1 MIKPIPNLVPS
12 ISIYFL
18 QEYPINI
25 LIPFRGSGLAEDVD
39 GWDLNAAYAQ
49 LSSETSVSHVP

>member
-1 MIKPIPNLVPS
+1 MHDKANPKPFVPS

-25 LIPFRGSGLAEDVD
+25 LIPFRGSGLPEDV
-39 GWDLNAAYAQ
+39 GWDLG
-49 LSSETSVSHVP
+49 

>member
-1 MIKPIPNLVPS
+1 MHDKANPKPFVPS

-25 LIPFRGSGLAEDVD
+25 LIPFRGSLPEDHRLAMCPKRDPAV
-39 GWDLNAAYAQ
+39 WPKS
-49 LSSETSVSHVP
+49 LSLQ

>member
-1 MIKPIPNLVPS
+1 VLQTDIKLQTVKKWMHDKANPKPFVPS

-25 LIPFRGSGLAEDVD
+25 LIPFRGSGLPEDV
-39 GWDLNAAYAQ
+39 GWDLG
-49 LSSETSVSHVP
+49 